1 MGYRFIPF
9 VNQSFYHIY
18 NRGVEKRQIF
28 SNEGDYQRFL
38 QTLYYYQFTETDFKP
53 PFSKKNHL
61 KYSNLDFSN
70 NPKSIE
76 IICYCLMPNHFHL
89 LIRQVQDKGI
99 QKFMQ
104 KTLNSYTKYF
114 NTKHERVGSLLQ
126 GAFKAVPVET
136 DEQLL
141 HVSRYIH
148 LNPYVSDLT
157 KDLRSYPYSSYPDY
171 IGVVNQKICTKE
183 PVLDFFKSP
192 ADYQGFVVNHGD
204 YAKELELIKH
214 LLLEKD

>member
-28 SNEGDYQRFL
+28 SNERDYQRFL
-38 QTLYYYQFTETDFKP
+38 QTLYYYQFAGTNLKP
-53 PFSKKNHL
+53 PFSKKDHL
-61 KYSNLDFSN
+61 KYYNLDFSK

-89 LIRQVQDKGI
+89 LVRQAQDKGI

-114 NTKHERVGSLLQ
+114 NTKNNRVGPLFQ
-126 GAFKAVPVET
+126 GAFKAVLVET

-157 KDLRSYPYSSYPDY
+157 KDLGSYSYSSYPDY
-171 IGVVNQKICTKE
+171 IGAVDQKICTKE
-183 PVLDFFKSP
+183 SVLDFFKSP

-204 YAKELELIKH
+204 YARKLEKMKH